1 MPLVIPITYF
11 FILPRPELFES
22 VTIPAGDDDEYL
34 AAGPTTPYVPL
45 PTDDDDTHV
54 PIKHHVALSAADK
67 WRLVKPLLLKY
78 MLPLCKCPCPHTL
91 LAIEAHTIALVCVYL
106 VRRSKH
112 SNPVILFDIS

>member
-22 VTIPAGDDDEYL
+22 VTIPAEDDDDYL

-67 WRLVKPLLLKY
+67 WMLVKPLLLKY
-78 MLPLCKCPCPHTL
+78 MLPLCKCPRPHTL
-91 LAIEAHTIALVCVYL
+91 GD
-106 VRRSKH
+106 RSSH
-112 SNPVILFDIS
+112 YRPSLCILGA